1 MYQMK
6 ILKFS
11 LTLFLSGILFSAF
24 CQNVYVSDK
33 ILGTWLSEKRDLKVE
48 IFKKNEKYFGKVV
61 WFKCDP
67 KTPNMEDF
75 KDTENPDSKLRNRS
89 WLGMQVVD
97 NLVFNGKNS
106 WQNGSIYDP
115 NSGRTYTS
123 VVRLE
128 NTKKL
133 IVRGYWGIEFF
144 GKNMVFYRAG

>member
-1 MYQMK
+1 MK

-11 LTLFLSGILFSAF
+11 LTLFLSGILFSAY

-48 IFKKNEKYFGKVV
+48 IFKKNDKYFGKVV
-61 WFKCDP
+61 WFTCDP

-97 NLVFNGKNS
+97 NLVFNGKNA

-123 VVRLE
+123 IVRLE
-128 NTKKL
+128 NTNKL

>member
-1 MYQMK
+1 MK

-11 LTLFLSGILFSAF
+11 LTLFLSGILTSAF

-33 ILGTWLSEKRDLKVE
+33 ILGNWLSESRDLKVE
-48 IFKKNEKYFGKVV
+48 IFKKNDKYFGKVV
-61 WFKCDP
+61 WFVCDP

-97 NLVFNGKNS
+97 NLVFNGRNA

-115 NSGRTYTS
+115 NSGRTYSS

-128 NTKKL
+128 NNNKL
-133 IVRGYWGIEFF
+133 IVRGYWGFEFF

>member
-1 MYQMK
+1 
-6 ILKFS
+6 
-11 LTLFLSGILFSAF
+11 
-24 CQNVYVSDK
+24 
-33 ILGTWLSEKRDLKVE
+33 
-48 IFKKNEKYFGKVV
+48 
-61 WFKCDP
+61 
-67 KTPNMEDF
+67 
-75 KDTENPDSKLRNRS
+75 
-89 WLGMQVVD
+89 MQVVD